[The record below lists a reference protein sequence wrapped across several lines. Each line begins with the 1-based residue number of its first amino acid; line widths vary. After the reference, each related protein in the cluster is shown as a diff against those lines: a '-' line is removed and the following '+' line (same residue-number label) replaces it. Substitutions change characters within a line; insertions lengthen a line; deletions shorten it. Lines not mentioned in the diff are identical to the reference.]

1 MLSKHV
7 LLSSATSLVLGSVA
21 LAQFACPTI
30 PLCCEYVYD
39 DYSPN
44 VTSVMSQ
51 VGIAP
56 TSADVVFPVGIDC
69 VPIEDPPAE
78 YILLWYA
85 CFTKRM
91 WPRILTVLAALALE
105 NKSAASIIIGVSD
118 TVMCLRLRFTIIQG
132 GKIAFGCALDPPIAT
147 A

>member
-1 MLSKHV
+1 
-7 LLSSATSLVLGSVA
+7 ATSLVLGSVA
-21 LAQFACPTI
+21 LACPTI
-30 PLCCEYVYD
+30 PLCCQYVYD

-78 YILLWYA
+78 YIL
-85 CFTKRM
+85 
-91 WPRILTVLAALALE
+91 
-105 NKSAASIIIGVSD
+105 
-118 TVMCLRLRFTIIQG
+118 
-132 GKIAFGCALDPPIAT
+132 
-147 A
+147 